1 MNSSFVTI
9 SILVK
14 SNLSEICLIN
24 ILVNMSSQSLR
35 SYLKL
40 ASIYGGN
47 SNKKITDLV
56 EMIVYGCIINKLN
69 KELFFQILFINSLN
83 RSCSFLF
90 LSNLSISILII
101 SICSSIGNKC
111 R

>member
-35 SYLKL
+35 LYLKL
-40 ASIYGGN
+40 ASICGGN

-56 EMIVYGCIINKLN
+56 EMIVYGFIINKLN
-69 KELFFQILFINSLN
+69 KESIF
-83 RSCSFLF
+83 
-90 LSNLSISILII
+90 SNTFY
-101 SICSSIGNKC
+101 
-111 R
+111 